1 MPSIAPLLERSYEVH
16 WSSRHWCLNSFC
28 VCSSSAQTLFGFKE
42 RLKWNKKESNHC
54 NIVAG
59 LHAASHCSVHG
70 FRRIWKRTIKGKPTS
85 CHILQGVSPN
95 VKKKKKKNLHTC
107 SDFVLKWY
115 WIMSTWAV
123 LEAHVKTTKTFIFS
137 WIKRKRFLIY
147 WKEDISS
154 LAFLMSSLLI
164 QCAQIN
170 TTIYPNKQKHYV
182 SCRAAVQQIIK
193 HY

>member
-1 MPSIAPLLERSYEVH
+1 
-16 WSSRHWCLNSFC
+16 
-28 VCSSSAQTLFGFKE
+28 
-42 RLKWNKKESNHC
+42 
-54 NIVAG
+54 
-59 LHAASHCSVHG
+59 
-70 FRRIWKRTIKGKPTS
+70 
-85 CHILQGVSPN
+85 
-95 VKKKKKKNLHTC
+95 
-107 SDFVLKWY
+107 
-115 WIMSTWAV
+115 MSTWAV

-164 QCAQIN
+164 QRAQIN